1 MLLKIDKIRAE
12 FPALHQQVH
21 GKPLVYLDNGATS
34 QKPQSV
40 IDRLI
45 EYYSYENANVHRG
58 VHYLSQ
64 KATSAM
70 EDARENI
77 RQFIGAESVEEIIFT
92 KGTTES
98 INLVAYSFA
107 EKFIS
112 NGDEIIVSEM
122 EHHAN
127 FVPWQLLC
135 KQKGAV
141 LKVIP
146 VDDNGELELPML
158 NHLISPKTKII
169 AVTQVSNALGTVNPV
184 EKIIE
189 IAHKHNIPVLLD
201 GAQAIPHSIV
211 NVTELDC
218 DFYVF
223 SGHKMYAPMGI
234 GILYGKKKW
243 LELMPPYQTGGEMI
257 DYVSAEE
264 ITFNVLPFKFE
275 AGTPNVGG
283 ILGLDA
289 AIKFMQEIGIENIKS
304 HENDLLNYAISRL
317 SELEDVQII
326 GNPKHRAGV
335 ISMVI
340 KGIHHYDIA
349 TIIDQLGIAVRS
361 GHHCAQPIMRR
372 FNIEGTI
379 RISFAVYNTEEEID
393 IFVHALKR
401 VIGMF
406 K

>member
-21 GKPLVYLDNGATS
+21 GKPLVYLDNGATC

-70 EDARENI
+70 EEARENI
-77 RQFIGAESVEEIIFT
+77 RQFIGAESIEEIIFT

-169 AVTQVSNALGTVNPV
+169 SVTHVSNALGTVNPV

-211 NVTELDC
+211 NVKELDC

-243 LELMPPYQTGGEMI
+243 LEEMPPYQTGGEMI